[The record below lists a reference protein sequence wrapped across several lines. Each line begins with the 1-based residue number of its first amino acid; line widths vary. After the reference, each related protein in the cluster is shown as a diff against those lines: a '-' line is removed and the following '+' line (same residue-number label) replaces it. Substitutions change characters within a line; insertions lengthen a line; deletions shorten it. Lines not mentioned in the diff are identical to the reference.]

1 MAGEGDQQKE
11 GEERRDGEREQ
22 QQQEGG
28 GQTGN
33 KDEAEEGLV
42 MVIMVVVAMVELPGV
57 EPGASRE
64 EFEEWSN
71 PGLRKQMRETGE
83 EGAEGVLRKGEWQQ

>member
-1 MAGEGDQQKE
+1 MAGEGDEQKE

-64 EFEEWSN
+64 EFEEWLG
-71 PGLRKQMRETGE
+71 PGEGESRRGRSGE
-83 EGAEGVLRKGEWQQ
+83 EGAAL